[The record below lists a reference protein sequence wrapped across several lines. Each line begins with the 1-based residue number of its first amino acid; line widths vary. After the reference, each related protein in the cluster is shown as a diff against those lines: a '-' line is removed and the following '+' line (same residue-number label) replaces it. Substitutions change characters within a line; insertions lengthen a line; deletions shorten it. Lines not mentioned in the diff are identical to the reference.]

1 MGLPIHQVLRLPS
14 AAAPP
19 PSHHH
24 IEALKEVSKL
34 SAYVLQN
41 EGIKGY
47 RVCKS
52 IRNRMTRIIT
62 CGEMYPSLTQ
72 GVAQTDQT
80 QETDIL
86 RITLLGTNISPQNG
100 ILSRWV
106 SELPQVG
113 YVNSLEGI
121 EYYPFQIPF
130 KYDHFCFFFH
140 LKSKPGQIKNT
151 PASSLHWIPG
161 VSWRNGEVKPRNPPM
176 ALMYIY
182 RVGAGM
188 TRGLPLAW
196 WHNFLASTMMPI
208 GVFCMP
214 FVGVQFR
221 NYFFFRLF

>member
-1 MGLPIHQVLRLPS
+1 MGLPIHQVLPLPS

-80 QETDIL
+80 QETGY
-86 RITLLGTNISPQNG
+86 IT
-100 ILSRWV
+100 
-106 SELPQVG
+106 
-113 YVNSLEGI
+113 
-121 EYYPFQIPF
+121 YYP
-130 KYDHFCFFFH
+130 
-140 LKSKPGQIKNT
+140 L
-151 PASSLHWIPG
+151 
-161 VSWRNGEVKPRNPPM
+161 RN
-176 ALMYIY
+176 
-182 RVGAGM
+182 
-188 TRGLPLAW
+188 
-196 WHNFLASTMMPI
+196 
-208 GVFCMP
+208 
-214 FVGVQFR
+214 
-221 NYFFFRLF
+221 